1 MVAGGS
7 VPESPQPWSRIEH
20 RPDGVYL
27 TVRTGAP
34 AASIAEAITELLQQG
49 VHGVDFSVIQSAWAS
64 ANGTPV
70 KIAPAFAVPALSLEP
85 YLRTD
90 ERDGE
95 VFLTIAANAPAISE
109 RDLITWLNKKDY
121 SGLDLDLVKMAHG
134 GPRGVQFQIT
144 RAQSGAP
151 KPEEAKL
158 SEARSILVADADET
172 YRTRVAEGLQR
183 RGLTVRTAR
192 YPEAALFEVR
202 QRAIDIVLLAHPFGK
217 EDGLKVAQH
226 LKADPRA
233 ARLAVLAVCAHPTRE
248 VVKRALECGVSD
260 ILVRPWPPG
269 ALFHKM
275 DSALRR
281 VGKKLPA
288 APTDSRDAENRA
300 PGEDM
305 KTLGKIDVAKL
316 VAAVSR
322 LHALPGVVE
331 RVLSLTSDPD
341 TGAKQLAECIQ
352 SDPAVAAVVLRMANS
367 AMYGSSGKIASVS
380 EAVVRIGFLQTKSL
394 VVGMSVIKTFSKGM
408 KSAGFD
414 RVLFWRHSISVAI
427 IAKLLADAIRMGNSE
442 IGFVAGL
449 LHDIGKLLLDE
460 FVPMEFSQAVMA
472 AIEQR
477 VPLIEAEPKVL
488 QTSHVEVGPA
498 VLAVWRFPEGV
509 ITAVKNHHNPI
520 VDPNSVPTPVR
531 ELCDVVFVANR
542 LAKAVGH
549 GHGGDLAI
557 EEVPD
562 AVWVRLGLRGGLPE
576 NFWKRFRV
584 EAERFEAM
592 LGFESTP
599 LPEFGTSAETV
610 LVHDAHAPRVSLLS
624 LAIESAGY
632 KARIGRDASDVGGE
646 AKFSAAVVRGGSADA
661 LAATLRTWGGLPSL
675 AGARHAGILP
685 RGTVVPPGQAV
696 FAEPYDR
703 SALLDLLAPP
713 SAPKPQA

>member
-1 MVAGGS
+1 MTVSA
-7 VPESPQPWSRIEH
+7 PLPWAKIEY

-27 TVRTGAP
+27 TVRPGAP
-34 AASIAEAITELLQQG
+34 APSMAEAITELLQKGVQG
-49 VHGVDFSVIQSAWAS
+49 VDYPAVQSAWAA

-70 KIAPAFAVPALSLEP
+70 KVAPPHGVIPAVPALSLEP

-95 VFLTIAANAPAISE
+95 VFLTIAANAPSISE

-144 RAQSGAP
+144 RSQNAAQRVVEP
-151 KPEEAKL
+151 KLA
-158 SEARSILVADADET
+158 EARSILVADADET
-172 YRTRVAEGLQR
+172 YRTKVAEGLQR
-183 RGLTVRTAR
+183 RGLQVRTAR

-217 EDGLKVAQH
+217 EDGLKLAQA
-226 LKADPRA
+226 LRSDPRA
-233 ARLAVLAVCAHPTRE
+233 ASLAVLAVCAQPTRE
-248 VVKRALECGVSD
+248 VVKRALDCGVSD

-288 APTDSRDAENRA
+288 VPGDARDAESRP

-341 TGAKQLAECIQ
+341 TGARELAECIQ

-394 VVGMSVIKTFSKGM
+394 VVGMSVIKNFSKGM

-427 IAKLLADAIRMGNSE
+427 IAKLIADSIRMGNSE
-442 IGFVAGL
+442 VAFVAGL

-472 AIEQR
+472 AIERR
-477 VPLIEAEPKVL
+477 VPLIEAEPRVL

-509 ITAVKNHHNPI
+509 ITAVKNHHAPI
-520 VDPNSVPTPVR
+520 ADPNSVPTPVR

-542 LAKAVGH
+542 LAKATGH

-576 NFWKRFRV
+576 NFWKRFRI
-584 EAERFEAM
+584 EAERFESL
-592 LGFESTP
+592 LGFDSTP

-610 LVHDAHAPRVSLLS
+610 FLHDARAPRVSLLS
-624 LAIESAGY
+624 LALESAGY
-632 KARIGRDASDVGGE
+632 KVRTGREASEAGGG
-646 AKFSAAVVRGGSADA
+646 AKFSCAVARGETPDT
-661 LAATLRTWGGLPSL
+661 LATTLHTWSGVPSL

-685 RGTVVPPGQAV
+685 RGGVVPQGQAIL
-696 FAEPYDR
+696 AEPYDR
-703 SALLDLLAPP
+703 SALLELLSPP
-713 SAPKPQA
+713 SAKPQA